1 MIAKAIAAFDS
12 VQFRLSVAGHV
23 ANLADAQRR
32 VGRLSEAAVTCE
44 RAMELMPEGCQ
55 WLEAELRRVHALVT
69 AELAPTEPDHAETLL
84 RGAVRCAQDYRFPV
98 LERRC
103 LLSLARFLDS
113 AGRPDATVE
122 SRLGELSHLADLDR
136 RVARA
141 MQQFSHA

>member
-1 MIAKAIAAFDS
+1 MIAKAVAAFDS
-12 VQFRLSVAGHV
+12 VQFRMSEAGHV

-32 VGRLSEAAVTCE
+32 VGRLTEAAATCE

-55 WLEAELRRVHALVT
+55 WLEADLRRVHALV
-69 AELAPTEPDHAETLL
+69 AADLAPTEPDRAETLF
-84 RGAVRCAQDYRFPV
+84 RGAVRCAQDYGFPV

-103 LLSLARFLDS
+103 LLSLAQFLDS

-122 SRLGELSHLADLDR
+122 SRLGELSHLGDLDR

-141 MQQFSHA
+141 MKKSSHV